1 MNKRAFFLGLFLVAV
16 VLAALLGWLATQP
29 KLHDFASLGWL
40 SWGAFLLLTVLM
52 FFQARK
58 AAHSENRNSFTTVV
72 MGFTLLKLLLVMA
85 FLLGYYF
92 LFEPQSKG
100 FAVPVLAVYLGFTAF
115 ELYFMLKL
123 SSIKL

>member
-1 MNKRAFFLGLFLVAV
+1 MNNRTFFLGLLLVAG
-16 VLAALLGWLATQP
+16 VLAALLGWSSTHP
-29 KLHDFASLGWL
+29 KLSDFASLGWI
-40 SWGAFLLLTVLM
+40 SWGAFLLLTVMM

-58 AAHSENRNSFTTVV
+58 AANSENRNTFTTVL

-92 LFEPQSKG
+92 LFEPLSKG
-100 FAVPVLAVYLGFTAF
+100 FAVPVLLVYLGFTAF

-123 SSIKL
+123 SRIKL